1 MMRTLASRRTAPVA
15 LLAAA
20 TLLLA
25 GCGGGSGDK
34 ESKDSSSKSTDS
46 PTSSATAQKI
56 ANGKCQDR
64 SSGKASD
71 AVKVTGDF
79 GKTQTATF
87 DKPLEADGLQR
98 TIVTKGTGDV
108 TKPNDEVETLVSA
121 YTGKDGKSLGTTP
134 LTLTVADK
142 SLIDAFSAAI
152 ECVPFGSRVVVA
164 VPAVQMYGPD
174 GNAQAGIKGDDTV
187 VLVVDVIKKKVPL
200 KPAAWTKN
208 APTVT
213 FDKTGKPTLKLVG
226 APAKDLLLKVLKPGS
241 GEVVKSG
248 DQVTVDYQGTDWN
261 TKKIFDQS
269 YGKQPATFGTDKVV
283 PGFGAALVGQ
293 KVGTRLVVTIPAQ
306 YGYGPSG
313 GNPQAG
319 IGAKDVIV
327 FVIEIKAV
335 SAS

>member
-1 MMRTLASRRTAPVA
+1 MRTLASRRTAPVA

-20 TLLLA
+20 ALLLA
-25 GCGGGSGDK
+25 GCGGGG
-34 ESKDSSSKSTDS
+34 DSSSKDKDTKSTDD

-56 ANGKCQDR
+56 ATGQCQER
-64 SSGKASD
+64 KAGKASD
-71 AVKVTGDF
+71 GVKVTGDF
-79 GKTQTATF
+79 GKSQTATF
-87 DKPLEADGLQR
+87 DKPLESDDLER
-98 TIVTKGTGDV
+98 TVVTKGTGAS
-108 TKPNDEVETLVSA
+108 TKAGDEVETLVTA
-121 YTGKDGKSLGTTP
+121 YTGKDGKSLGSTP

-164 VPAVQMYGPD
+164 VPAIQMYGPD

-208 APTVT
+208 VPTVT
-213 FDKTGKPTLKLVG
+213 FDKAGKPTLKLVG
-226 APAKDLLLKVLKPGS
+226 PPAKDLMLKVLKPGS

-269 YGKQPATFGTDKVV
+269 YGKQPVPFKTTEVV
-283 PGFGAALVGQ
+283 QGFGAALVGQ

-313 GNPQAG
+313 GNSSAG
-319 IGAKDVIV
+319 IGPKDVIV
-327 FVIEIKAV
+327 FVVEIKAV
-335 SAS
+335 AAG